1 MPVKQGPMI
10 SQTITITIT
19 SLENNIRRRNQ
30 NVVNVENWL
39 KFSNYTTIEDST
51 RKNSL
56 VDKSDE
62 VSK

>member
-10 SQTITITIT
+10 SQTITIT